1 MYFTTNTYKGQQKT
15 RGKTPRFYVINFQTY
30 AAAAPPFWIT
40 PSVGA
45 AVALPEGA

>member
-30 AAAAPPFWIT
+30 AAAPVWIT

-45 AVALPEGA
+45 AFALPEGL

>member
-1 MYFTTNTYKGQQKT
+1 MYFTTNRYKGQQKT
-15 RGKTPRFYVINFQTY
+15 RGKTPRFYVINFKTY
-30 AAAAPPFWIT
+30 AAAAPVWIT